1 MRLNRW
7 TVGLAAVGL
16 VSLPAGVLAD
26 EATKMEQVW
35 SKVASTTIGGYVDTS
50 AQWNFGTGNEN
61 TAPYAYSQGKADGF
75 NLNVVK
81 LSVSHPLDEAQWA
94 AGYQV
99 DMLYGPDARMLGT
112 SVDSG
117 FNADSFALQQAYVS
131 LRTPVGNG
139 LDFKVGVF
147 NTIVGYESFDA
158 GKNPNFTRSY
168 GFTMEPTTHEGAL
181 MSYQF
186 TDWLGMQ
193 LGIANTFGPIIG
205 DRAEYYGRAESYKS
219 YMGSLAITAP
229 KDWGFLE
236 GSTFYAGFINGFN
249 ANNGATGANATDTHF
264 YAGATLNTPAQN
276 VKVGAAFD
284 YAFLGQLPAV
294 GGLDNSSTTASG
306 TVAGPVS
313 VGSGYQW
320 NIAGYLSIKATE
332 KLSLHGRVEYYSR
345 TGADYI
351 AGQLPSK
358 ATEVTAT
365 IQYDL
370 WKNVISR
377 LEFRWD
383 HSADGM
389 HQFGADDDFANPSR
403 INQCIL
409 AANFIYQF

>member
-1 MRLNRW
+1 MRVNRW
-7 TVGLAAVGL
+7 TIGLAAVGM
-16 VSLPAGVLAD
+16 VSLPAGLLAD
-26 EATKMEQVW
+26 EATKMEPVW
-35 SKVASTTIGGYVDTS
+35 AKAASTTISGYVDTS

-61 TAPYAYSQGKADGF
+61 VAPYAYSQGKADGF

-94 AGYQV
+94 AGYQA
-99 DMLYGPDARMLGT
+99 DLLFGPDAMALNT
-112 SVDSG
+112 SG
-117 FNADSFALQQAYVS
+117 NGDSFAIQQAYVA

-147 NTIVGYESFDA
+147 NTIIGYESFDA
-158 GKNPNFTRSY
+158 GKNPNYTRSY
-168 GFTMEPTTHEGAL
+168 GFTMEPTTHEGVL
-181 MSYQF
+181 MSYQI

-193 LGIANTFGPIIG
+193 MGIANTLGPVIG
-205 DRAEYYGRAESYKS
+205 DRAQYYGRAESYKS

-236 GSTFYAGFINGFN
+236 GSTIYGGFVNGFN
-249 ANNGATGANATDTHF
+249 ADNGATGVNATDTHF

-276 VKVGAAFD
+276 VKVGVAFD
-284 YAFLGQLPAV
+284 YAFLAQQPLV
-294 GGLDNSSTTASG
+294 GGLDNTSANAAG
-306 TVAGPVS
+306 AVAAGS
-313 VGSGYQW
+313 VGPGYQW
-320 NIAGYLSIKATE
+320 NLAGYLSLKATE
-332 KLSLHGRVEYYSR
+332 KLSLHGRAEYYSR

-383 HSADGM
+383 HAADGM
-389 HQFGADDDFANPSR
+389 RQFGADNTYGNPSR
-403 INQCIL
+403 MNQYIL
-409 AANFIYQF
+409 AANVIYQF